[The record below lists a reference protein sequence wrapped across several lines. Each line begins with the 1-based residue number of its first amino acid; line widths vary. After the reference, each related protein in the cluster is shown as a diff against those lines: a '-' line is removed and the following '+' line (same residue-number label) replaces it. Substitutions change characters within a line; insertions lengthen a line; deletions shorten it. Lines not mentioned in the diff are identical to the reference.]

1 MGGEAATAST
11 ARDDD
16 VVARARWG
24 SGCDA
29 CASGADEYEEANEA
43 SLDPRERRVESGA
56 RKKTIA
62 RAIWSIHWP
71 FFPLDREINN
81 LTTAISN
88 DKVIL

>member
-29 CASGADEYEEANEA
+29 GVSGADEYEEANEA
-43 SLDPRERRVESGA
+43 SRS
-56 RKKTIA
+56 
-62 RAIWSIHWP
+62 
-71 FFPLDREINN
+71 
-81 LTTAISN
+81 
-88 DKVIL
+88 